1 VKRIL
6 SIFLLIAV
14 LLVVIGLSALF
25 FYKFE
30 GSPPKILRLSM
41 PERLGRH
48 AKISLTVADER
59 SGIREVLLVLTQKG
73 RQEVIFHEVFPVDR
87 LRGSA
92 VREKSF
98 EISFEPLKMG
108 FRSGEALLLIQVT
121 DGSWRNGLKGNSLVA
136 KKKVIL
142 DLEPARIVVLSNL
155 HYLVPGGSNLVVYRL
170 SEPVRYHGVRIDDL
184 FFRGYE
190 LPSYPGACFALIAL
204 PIEKK
209 SVSNMIIE
217 AVDQAGNKSNLPI
230 PYYLKR
236 KHYRRD
242 VIHISDGFLK
252 RKIPEFLDRYPEIP
266 HTNLLKAFIYIN
278 SVLRT
283 KNNEQISKIC
293 RQSRVDDFYATKAL
307 LRLPRSATRSL
318 FGDHRTYYYGKEK
331 IGEATHLGIDL
342 ASVSGAPVPAAAEGQ
357 VVFADY
363 LGIYGN
369 TIILDHGLGLF
380 TLYAHLAGFT
390 VSEGD
395 HVKRGQLIAYTDTT
409 GLAGG
414 DHLHFGTIV
423 QGIFVDPIE
432 WFDPQWVRTRITEKL
447 EMVKA
452 SQKGSAGL

>member
-1 VKRIL
+1 MKRIL
-6 SIFLLIAV
+6 SILLLLVV

-30 GSPPKILRLSM
+30 GTPPKILRLSI
-41 PERLGRH
+41 PPYLGRK
-48 AKISLTVADER
+48 AQISLTVADTR
-59 SGIREVLLVLTQKG
+59 SGLREILVVLSQKG
-73 RQEVIFHEVFPVDR
+73 HQEVIFHEEFPVDR

-98 EISFEPLKMG
+98 EISFSPLKQG
-108 FRSGEALLLIQVT
+108 FRSGEALLLIQIT

-136 KKKVIL
+136 KKKVVL
-142 DLEPARIVVLSNL
+142 DLDSPRIVVLSSL

-170 SEPVRYHGVRIDDL
+170 SEKVRTHGVRIDEL
-184 FFRGYE
+184 FFKGYE
-190 LPSYPGACFALIAL
+190 LTDYPGAYFALVAL
-204 PIEKK
+204 PINKK
-209 SVSNMIIE
+209 SVSNMVIE
-217 AVDQAGNKSNLPI
+217 AVDLAGNKADLPV

-236 KHYRRD
+236 KRYRRD
-242 VIHISDGFLK
+242 IIRISDGFLK
-252 RKIPEFLDRYPEIP
+252 KKMPEFLERYPEIP
-266 HTNLLKAFIYIN
+266 HESLLKAFIYVN
-278 SVLRT
+278 TALRA
-283 KNNEQISKIC
+283 KNNQQIAEIC
-293 RQSRVDDFYATKAL
+293 RESRTDNFYVTKAL

-318 FGDHRTYYYGKEK
+318 FGDYRTYYYGKEK
-331 IGEATHLGIDL
+331 IGEAIHLGIDL
-342 ASVSGAPVPAAAEGQ
+342 ASLAGAPVPAAAEGE

-369 TIILDHGLGLF
+369 TIIIDHGLGFF

-414 DHLHFGTIV
+414 DHLHFGTVV
-423 QGIFVDPIE
+423 QGVFVDPIE
-432 WFDPQWVRTRITEKL
+432 WFDPQWVRTRITQKL

-452 SQKGSAGL
+452 R